1 MADEQKQEQ
10 ATQVS
15 EMPETPEKPQ
25 EEAPQPEA
33 ETATTP
39 EAAQPEAAETP
50 EATGAPVAE
59 AEAEPE
65 PVAEA
70 PAQKTRPVLGFKGE
84 ITGPVVKLEDL
95 EKQQEAR
102 EVDPFHEQLLRQ
114 IEESFTTVNEGE
126 IVKGRILAVGE
137 KEVIIDIGFKS
148 TGIVSRNEFG
158 DAEIKPGDEVEV
170 FVERL
175 EDAQGQ
181 LVLSK
186 LKADR
191 VRRWERVEDAYYN
204 EKVIEGTIVRRV
216 KGGMIAEIF
225 DGLEAFLPGSQI
237 DVRPVRDFDAYIG
250 KRMEFKIVKINP
262 ANENVVVS
270 HRALLEKELQKQREE
285 ILSKM
290 EPGQV
295 LEGTVKNITDFGV
308 FIDLGGVDGLLHITD
323 LSWGRVSHPSELVQL
338 GQKLNVV
345 VLDYDKERQRISL
358 GLKQLQPH
366 PWENIDEKYKE
377 GDVVE
382 GKVVSITDYGAFVE
396 LEKGIE
402 GLVHISEMSWTDHIK
417 HPSQKVS
424 LGQLVKVKILN
435 IGREGRKISLG
446 MKQLEPNPWEGL
458 SKRYPPGTVLRGKV
472 RKITNFGV
480 FVEIEPGIDGLVHI
494 SDLSWTRRIQHPSEV
509 VKEGEELDVVVLE
522 VDEENRRISLGHK
535 QVQTNPW
542 NDFATVYAEG
552 TDHKARVVRIEDNGL
567 VVELPLGVEAFV
579 PAGELKH
586 SKNFQE
592 FYHVGDELELRV
604 VRFSAA
610 DREIVMSEVAK
621 ERAEEEAQRAEEER
635 RRREERKQQ
644 EKAVKEYQRKAVTG
658 PTTLGELSGLEDL
671 KAQLEAA
678 EKAAQEAEQEASA
691 ETEEAPEQPAA
702 EAQAPEVETGEEPSD
717 ETSEDKKD

>member
-435 IGREGRKISLG
+435 IDREGRKISLG

-472 RKITNFGV
+472 RKVTNFGV

-522 VDEENRRISLGHK
+522 IDEENRRISLGHK

-542 NDFATVYAEG
+542 NDFATIYAEG
-552 TDHKARVVRIEDNGL
+552 TDHKAKVVRIEDNGL

-604 VRFSAA
+604 TRFSAA

-678 EKAAQEAEQEASA
+678 EKAAQEAEQE
-691 ETEEAPEQPAA
+691 EAAEQPAA
-702 EAQAPEVETGEEPSD
+702 EAQTPEAEAEEKPSD
-717 ETSEDKKD
+717 EASEDKKD